1 MVKRLNI
8 KTDRM
13 IKFESAYNTVMGAAF
28 STGSEEIHFMS
39 SAGRVLIQTVKS
51 DVDMPPFDKSAVDGY
66 ACRHEDLGKELK
78 MIELIAAGAAPQKS
92 IEPGTCSR
100 IMTGAAVP
108 VGADYVF
115 MLEESEE
122 TTKDIIRFTGRP
134 GKANISKTAE
144 DVIAGDIVLRPGRFI
159 RPQDIAVMAMVGCT
173 SVIVGKKVQVGII
186 STGNELVE
194 PDNKPSISQIRNSNA
209 WQLLAQ
215 VSRAGAE
222 GKYYGIASDSE
233 ESTMNLLTQ
242 ALNENDMVLLTG
254 GVSQGDFD
262 FVPAVLNKLGL
273 TIHFDSVAVQPG
285 KPMTFCTGGKKI
297 VFGLPGN
304 PVSSFVQFE
313 VMVRP
318 LLAKM
323 MGAKTT
329 NNEIMLPLGTDYSR
343 KSADRMAW
351 IPATLNQDGEVVPVE
366 YHGSAHIS
374 ALPDAL
380 WLIAIPQGQSWIQ
393 KGELVSV
400 RPI

>member
-1 MVKRLNI
+1 MVKKINI

-51 DVDMPPFDKSAVDGY
+51 DVDMPPFNKSAVDGY

-122 TTKDIIRFTGRP
+122 TTQGIIRFTGKP
-134 GKANISKTAE
+134 GKANISKTSE

-173 SVIVGKKVQVGII
+173 SVIVGKKAQVGII

-194 PDNKPSISQIRNSNA
+194 PDNKPSVSQIRNSNA

-233 ESTMNLLTQ
+233 ESTMTHLTQ

-262 FVPAVLNKLGL
+262 FVPAVLNKLDL

-351 IPATLNQDGEVVPVE
+351 IPATLNQEGEVVPVE